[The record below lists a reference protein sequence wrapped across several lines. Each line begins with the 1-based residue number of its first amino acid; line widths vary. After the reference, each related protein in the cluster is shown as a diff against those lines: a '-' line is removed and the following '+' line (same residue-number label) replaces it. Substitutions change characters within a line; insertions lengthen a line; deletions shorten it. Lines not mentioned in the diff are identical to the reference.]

1 FHFVEKKDT
10 TILIDKD
17 RKIIHYREGN
27 LPFNL
32 KTGEFLPNETIT
44 SKALL
49 TNTFIKTKKSKEESA
64 FQIAYVGSAIPIQN
78 KNGNAIGAIGWISSV
93 ESWDIIS
100 ETSSVTSKSIQ
111 FILDSFHSIHTSSQK
126 TNNSAKE
133 AYEQILAT
141 NKKITN
147 INEVIHMIKKIADQ
161 TNMLSLNAS
170 IEAARAGDAGKGF
183 EIVASEVGKLATHT
197 KNSLAS
203 MTTGLMEIIQSTQLL
218 SNKIEN
224 IKNDSNRQ
232 DETIETM
239 KVRVASVIRDLK
251 SIEQLAKK
259 ITN

>member
-1 FHFVEKKDT
+1 NQPIAT
-10 TILIDKD
+10 LI
-17 RKIIHYREGN
+17 RE
-27 LPFNL
+27 
-32 KTGEFLPNETIT
+32 
-44 SKALL
+44 
-49 TNTFIKTKKSKEESA
+49 
-64 FQIAYVGSAIPIQN
+64 VQN